1 MRKQKGIWQQTLF
14 TEHANREMEL
24 FTLEDA
30 LWPVQDVT
38 LRLLA
43 SNRPQR
49 VTQLCGDSL
58 SSIPLFFFFPNRV
71 IVSHLALP
79 SISRETI
86 YRETI
91 YPTEMP
97 SPHGEIRP
105 SFNFSAP

>member
-1 MRKQKGIWQQTLF
+1 MRKQKGIWQQMLS

-24 FTLEDA
+24 FTHEDA
-30 LWPVQDVT
+30 WWPVQDVT

-58 SSIPLFFFFPNRV
+58 SSIPFFFFLNRV
-71 IVSHLALP
+71 IFSHLALP

-91 YPTEMP
+91 YPTEML
-97 SPHGEIRP
+97 SPRGEIRP